1 MMTIE
6 YSYED
11 GQPNEESYV
20 VLRAKFDKWL
30 AEEAERKGLLL
41 VSNVQVTDLITEGE
55 GKNNVLWRS
64 VPPMMKY
71 MQNLLSSQK
80 APIHYY

>member
-1 MMTIE
+1 MPHWNVKVTKERISIGNGNEMTTIE

-30 AEEAERKGLLL
+30 AEEAEKKGLF
-41 VSNVQVTDLITEGE
+41 SY
-55 GKNNVLWRS
+55 
-64 VPPMMKY
+64 PMYK
-71 MQNLLSSQK
+71 
-80 APIHYY
+80 